1 MRKGQMEFNWMFV
14 IIAGA
19 VILAFFVTFTMRYI
33 DIQNKKDN
41 AIVASDIYN
50 ALYGLQKS
58 AYQTETPIDLY
69 LKTDLKFS
77 CKQVEVGN
85 FFSQSLEKVFVFAPK
100 EITTDKINVFLKPW
114 KYPFKIASL
123 FYLSAPNY
131 KYYIVFDSTSSSF
144 VKSLEFPK
152 SFNII
157 KTASIPNIKDPNSKI
172 ISFTSK
178 AGDVQLTP
186 SETGYAVIN
195 GKQYPVL
202 GLPLLYAAMFSD
214 NYPCVFDRLNQKFLD
229 MIEIYKGKVD
239 YMFSTNTNCDYS
251 QLKNTLSK
259 MEESIKNKNYDSLI
273 ELSRTLDEQNNNLL
287 SSECNP
293 LY

>member
-1 MRKGQMEFNWMFV
+1 MEFNWMFV

-33 DIQNKKDN
+33 DIQNEKDN
-41 AIVASDIYN
+41 KIVASDIYN
-50 ALYGLQKS
+50 ALYGLQKDP
-58 AYQTETPIDLY
+58 YQTETPLDLF

-85 FFSQSLEKVFVFAPK
+85 FFSQSLGKVFVFAPS
-100 EITTDKINVFLKPW
+100 EINTDKINVFLKPW
-114 KYPFKIASL
+114 KYPFKIATL

-131 KYYIVFDSTSSSF
+131 KYYILFDSTSLSF
-144 VKSLEFPK
+144 VNSLDLPK

-157 KTASIPNIKDPNSKI
+157 KTTNIPNKDSNTKI
-172 ISFTSK
+172 ISFTSQ

-214 NYPCVFDRLNQKFLD
+214 NYPCIIERLNQKFIE

-239 YMFSTNTNCDYS
+239 YMFTTTNGCDYS

-273 ELSRTLDEQNNNLL
+273 DLSKTLDEQNNNLL
-287 SSECNP
+287 SSQCQS